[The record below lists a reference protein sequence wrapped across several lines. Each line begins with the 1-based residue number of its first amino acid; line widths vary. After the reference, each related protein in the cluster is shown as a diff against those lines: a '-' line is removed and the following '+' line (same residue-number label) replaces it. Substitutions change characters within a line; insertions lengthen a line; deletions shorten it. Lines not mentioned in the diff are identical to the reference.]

1 MDSSDSVLT
10 QESHPGGRSEPVAI
24 VTPHLLLAVCGL
36 LDNLLAVLPE
46 FSLSALKQNQILQ
59 GMARLE
65 ISPRR
70 NVPSTYRHSDII
82 CIKFEVLH

>member
-1 MDSSDSVLT
+1 MDSSDSAYT
-10 QESHPGGRSEPVAI
+10 QDSHPGGRRSEPVAI
-24 VTPHLLLAVCGL
+24 VTPHLLVAVCGL

-65 ISPRR
+65 ITEKERSAIYLCS
-70 NVPSTYRHSDII
+70 V
-82 CIKFEVLH
+82 

>member
-1 MDSSDSVLT
+1 MDSSDSALT
-10 QESHPGGRSEPVAI
+10 QDSHPGGRFEPFAI

-46 FSLSALKQNQILQ
+46 FSLSALKQSQILH

-65 ISPRR
+65 ITQMECSFFISIFWHYLYI
-70 NVPSTYRHSDII
+70 V
-82 CIKFEVLH
+82 